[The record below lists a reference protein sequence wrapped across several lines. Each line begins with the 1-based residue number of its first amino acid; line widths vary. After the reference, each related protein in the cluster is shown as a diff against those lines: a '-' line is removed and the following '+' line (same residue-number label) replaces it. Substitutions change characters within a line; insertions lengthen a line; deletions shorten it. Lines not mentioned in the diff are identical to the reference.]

1 MLDLVLQ
8 KEGGAWWGSN
18 YAMSTE
24 HGEPRSC
31 RMKNIARR
39 MFTGQRE
46 RDVSVGIDSKTMLWD
61 LLGPILARD
70 FQKIKLRIWILS
82 LCICIPFIYSHAHG
96 RSRIHFFLSYPL
108 YRLSGY
114 FDFFNPM
121 SDTLIKLWCWLGV
134 KSNHR
139 INHWMNL
146 FYSWEKL
153 SVFATWSSGRE
164 SLCSTTIGRNYC
176 VVSLSS
182 FSLAEAQS
190 KHLMDLF
197 QFSIVLSDFITTIC
211 LNFEGHKR
219 YLVLSSLLCPITIR
233 PSTICHIFV
242 SWQNSFSLKGHSI
255 LLLFTRKSDNH

>member
-8 KEGGAWWGSN
+8 KEGGASWGSN

-46 RDVSVGIDSKTMLWD
+46 RDVSVGMDSKTA
-61 LLGPILARD
+61 LGSSWTHLGEG
-70 FQKIKLRIWILS
+70 FSKKIKLRIWILS
-82 LCICIPFIYSHAHG
+82 LCICIPFIYSHVHG
-96 RSRIHFFLSYPL
+96 RSRIRFFLSYPL
-108 YRLSGY
+108 YRISGY
-114 FDFFNPM
+114 FGFFNPM

-164 SLCSTTIGRNYC
+164 SLCSTTIGRNYWVFLC
-176 VVSLSS
+176 PAFLWLRLKVSISWTCSNSPS
-182 FSLAEAQS
+182 FSQILSQQYVWNLRGT
-190 KHLMDLF
+190 KDILF
-197 QFSIVLSDFITTIC
+197 
-211 LNFEGHKR
+211 
-219 YLVLSSLLCPITIR
+219 YLLC
-233 PSTICHIFV
+233 FV
-242 SWQNSFSLKGHSI
+242 
-255 LLLFTRKSDNH
+255 R